1 MSWIPE
7 TNLGYGYIIDDDDI
21 ADLDEDIYDELCE
34 SNYFYP
40 IDPMR
45 DKGLYFFG
53 LILGTL
59 EPGEI
64 AVVPIKNGFPPIE
77 LKNMVQEYKRFF
89 PEKTAT
95 AVRHYVMNRYV

>member
-7 TNLGYGYIIDDDDI
+7 TNLGYGYIIDDNDI
-21 ADLDEDIYDELCE
+21 ADLDEDTCDELCG

-45 DKGLYFFG
+45 DQGLYFFG
-53 LILGTL
+53 LILNTL

-64 AVVPIKNGFPPIE
+64 AVVPIKNGFPPIGKE
-77 LKNMVQEYKRFF
+77 NMVQEYKRFF
-89 PEKTAT
+89 PKKIAT
-95 AVRHYVMNRYV
+95 AVRYYIMNRYV